1 MPVDDKVGYVRPEL
15 DDLREQVNQLFFNEY
30 GDGIDMQD
38 DQTSGMLAGVMSEA
52 WDKLEQV
59 AQGVCHAMLTLTS
72 KGSNLDDRAAE
83 AHISRKPETYASTEL
98 QITGYLQASI
108 PEGTEFSTDSGI
120 VFATAADAT
129 ITTQATVTDANGTSE
144 PLADDDGDALGQ
156 VIVAANAL
164 EAGVDGNVMPNTI
177 TNPEE
182 SIDGFYV
189 VANPEAVVGGSAA
202 ETDQE
207 LQLRVVYNQIS
218 KPNSTDTG
226 IETAIKNIAG
236 VRDAHM
242 ISNRTM
248 ETDEYGNPPKT
259 AHLYVIGGADEDIA
273 AAYLHYRPLLANTIG
288 GISATA
294 TDIGGK
300 VKTIKFDRAKT
311 VPVYITISLSVD
323 GTVFDTDNGP
333 AAIKQ
338 TIVNYFDTLTMG
350 EGVPYSKM
358 FGPAYS
364 QNGVNDVSI
373 ALGTV
378 AGDVKEQDI
387 AVSAFQLAVTSADN
401 ITVSTE
407 GAG

>member
-15 DDLREQVNQLFFNEY
+15 DDLREQTNQLFFNEY

-38 DQTSGMLAGVMSEA
+38 NQISGMFAGVMA
-52 WDKLEQV
+52 QQWDKLEQV

-72 KGSNLDDRAAE
+72 KGANLDDRAAE

-98 QITGYLQASI
+98 QITGYLQALI

-120 VFATAADAT
+120 VFATAADVTIAT
-129 ITTQATVTDANGTSE
+129 QSTIAGDNETTE
-144 PLADDDGDALGQ
+144 PLTDDDGDALGQ
-156 VIVAANAL
+156 AAVAANAL
-164 EAGVDGNVMPNTI
+164 ETGVDGNVMPNTI
-177 TNPEE
+177 VNPEE
-182 SIDGFYV
+182 AIDGFYAV
-189 VANPEAVVGGSAA
+189 TNPEAAVGGSAA

-207 LQLRVVYNQIS
+207 LQLRVVYNQIN
-218 KPNSTDTG
+218 KPNSTDSG

-242 ISNRTM
+242 VSNREM
-248 ETDEYGNPPKT
+248 KTDEYGNPPKT
-259 AHLYVIGGADEDIA
+259 SHLYVIGGADEDIA

-288 GISATA
+288 SISATA

-300 VKTIKFDRAKT
+300 VKTINFDRAKT
-311 VPVYITISLSVD
+311 VPIYITVSLKVD

-333 AAIKQ
+333 IAIKQ
-338 TIVNYFDTLTMG
+338 NIVSYFDTLTMG

-364 QNGVNDVSI
+364 QDGVKDVSV
-373 ALGTV
+373 ALGVT
-378 AGDVKEQDI
+378 ADGVKEQDI
-387 AVSAFQLAVTSADN
+387 SISSFELAVTSIDN
-401 ITVSTE
+401 VTVNFEEVS
-407 GAG
+407 

>member
-15 DDLREQVNQLFFNEY
+15 DDLREQTNQLFFNEY

-38 DQTSGMLAGVMSEA
+38 NQISGMFAGVMA
-52 WDKLEQV
+52 QQWDKLEQV

-72 KGSNLDDRAAE
+72 KGANLDDRAAE

-98 QITGYLQASI
+98 QLTGYLQASI
-108 PEGTEFSTDSGI
+108 PEGTEFSTDSGV
-120 VFATAADAT
+120 VFATAADVLIAT
-129 ITTQATVTDANGTSE
+129 QSTTTGDDGTTE
-144 PLADDDGDALGQ
+144 PLVDDDGDALGQ
-156 VIVAANAL
+156 AIVAANAL

-177 TNPEE
+177 INPEE
-182 SIDGFYV
+182 AIDGFYSV
-189 VANPEAVVGGSAA
+189 TNPEAAVGGSAA

-218 KPNSTDTG
+218 KPNSTDSG

-242 ISNRTM
+242 VSNRVM
-248 ETDEYGNPPKT
+248 KTDEYGNPPKT
-259 AHLYVIGGADEDIA
+259 SHLYVIGGADEDIA
-273 AAYLHYRPLLANTIG
+273 TAYLHYRPLLANTIG

-300 VKTIKFDRAKT
+300 VKTINFDRAKT
-311 VPVYITISLSVD
+311 IPVYITISLKVD
-323 GTVFDTDNGP
+323 GTVFDTDSGP

-338 TIVNYFDTLTMG
+338 NVVSYFDTLTMG
-350 EGVPYSKM
+350 ESVPYSKM

-364 QNGVNDVSI
+364 QDGVNDVSV
-373 ALGTV
+373 ALGIM
-378 AGDVKEQDI
+378 ADDEKEQDI
-387 AVSAFQLAVTSADN
+387 TVSAFQLAVTSVDN
-401 ITVSTE
+401 IVINTE
-407 GAG
+407 GAN

>member
-1 MPVDDKVGYVRPEL
+1 MARMPVDDKVGYVRPEL

-38 DQTSGMLAGVMSEA
+38 DQTPGMFAGVMSGA

-108 PEGTEFSTDSGI
+108 PEGTEFSTDNGI
-120 VFATAADAT
+120 VFATAADVT
-129 ITTQATVTDANGTSE
+129 INVQATATDGE
-144 PLADDDGDALGQ
+144 PLVDDDGDALGQ
-156 VIVAANAL
+156 AIVAANAL
-164 EAGVDGNVMPNTI
+164 EAGVDGNVMPNTV

-182 SIDGFYV
+182 AIDGFYA
-189 VANPEAVVGGSAA
+189 VANLEAAVGGSAA

-273 AAYLHYRPLLANTIG
+273 ATYLHYRPLLANTIG
-288 GISATA
+288 GISTTA

-311 VPVYITISLSVD
+311 VPVYVTINLKVD

-338 TIVNYFDTLTMG
+338 NVVNYFDTLTMG

-364 QNGVNDVSI
+364 QNGVNDVSV
-373 ALGTV
+373 ALGTT
-378 AGDVKEQDI
+378 ADDVKEQDI
-387 AVSAFQLAVTSADN
+387 AVTAFQLAVTSADN
-401 ITVSTE
+401 ITINAE
-407 GAG
+407 GVD